1 MASTHS
7 SKTRR
12 RTPAAAAPT
21 GTVLDDLYLRPGFL
35 VRRMAQL
42 LMSIAEQETA
52 KIGLTPPQHVCLIA
66 LARTG
71 GLDQISLGKA
81 LGMDRATVGQVVR
94 RLESR
99 GLVERTSV
107 PGDARRKVVL
117 LTLAGRELAVTADD
131 AALNVSR
138 RLMEPLAGPERLQ
151 LTQLMTR
158 VVESLNPQ
166 SVVPIEPPRR

>member
-1 MASTHS
+1 MASS
-7 SKTRR
+7 SASKTRTR
-12 RTPAAAAPT
+12 KTTPT

-66 LARTG
+66 LHRTG

-99 GLVERTSV
+99 GLVVRTSV

-117 LTLAGRELAVTADD
+117 LTETGSKLADIADD
-131 AALNVSR
+131 AALSVSR
-138 RLMEPLAGPERLQ
+138 RLMEPLNATERRQ
-151 LTQLMTR
+151 LTALMRR
-158 VVESLNPQ
+158 VVDSLNPQ
-166 SVVPIEPPRR
+166 SVVPIEPPTR